1 MFVII
6 GIAVVII
13 AVIGGFMFAGGNV
26 LLLIQPAEFIIIVGA
41 AVGSMLISSP
51 PNLLKKIV
59 SSFPLLIKGFKIAK
73 QDYLELL
80 KALNDLFLLAQRDG
94 LLAIEK
100 HIENPKESEILSQA
114 KNFVNNHHVITF
126 FSDTMK
132 VMLSGGVPPHE
143 LETLI
148 DAEIETFEME
158 GKPVTATIS
167 KVGDAFPGLGIV
179 AAVLGI
185 IVTMSS
191 IDKGPEYVGLHVA
204 AALVGTFLGVLLS
217 YGFVGPMATNLELIH
232 ESEKRYLETIKACI
246 VAYAKGNPPIVSVEF
261 ARRTIFSDYRPS
273 FSELENFIRGKGEVS
288 SERK

>member
-6 GIAVVII
+6 GIVVVIM

-26 LLLIQPAEFIIIVGA
+26 VLLIQPAEFVIIVGA

-59 SSFPLLIKGFKIAK
+59 GSIPLLIKGFKITK

-80 KALNDLFLLAQRDG
+80 KAMNDLFLLAQRDG

-100 HIENPKESEILSQA
+100 HIENPQESEILSQA
-114 KNFVNNHHVITF
+114 KSFVSNHHVVTF

-148 DAEIETFEME
+148 DAEIETFEIE

-232 ESEKRYLETIKACI
+232 ESEKRYLETIKSCI

-273 FSELENFIRGKGEVS
+273 FSELENYIRGRGEAG
-288 SERK
+288 SESK